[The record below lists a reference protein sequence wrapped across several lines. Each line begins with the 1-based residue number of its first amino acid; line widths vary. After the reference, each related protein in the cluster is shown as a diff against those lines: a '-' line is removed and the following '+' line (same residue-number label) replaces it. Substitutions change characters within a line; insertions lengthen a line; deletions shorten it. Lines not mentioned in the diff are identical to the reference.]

1 MEDALYA
8 ATPCSSI
15 RDASTMAA
23 SVRQSRRGVALK
35 RVVDY
40 LLEHGLGNAS
50 LRTLATAVGTSDRML
65 LYYFSDKEELM
76 LEAFACI
83 VQRQSELL
91 ATILPVGRQPFEV
104 LLAQMWQILKA
115 PEYEPYMRIWYD
127 ALGRASQGE
136 ETYRTMAS
144 RVIDVWFKWFEPRS
158 SAPPARRKDE
168 IAAVV
173 AAACGLVMLR
183 YVGRAKEAEGAATAL
198 SRSTETS
205 PHRLAVATKS
215 SNRTRPVTAGSRRQ

>member
-1 MEDALYA
+1 M
-8 ATPCSSI
+8 T
-15 RDASTMAA
+15 A
-23 SVRQSRRGVALK
+23 SVRQTRRDVALA

-65 LYYFSDKEELM
+65 LYYFTDKEEMM

-83 VQRQSELL
+83 VQRQSALL
-91 ATILPVGRQPFEV
+91 AAILPEGRQSFEV
-104 LLAQMWQILKA
+104 LLAQMWRILEA

-136 ETYRTMAS
+136 EAYRAMAS
-144 RVIDVWFKWFEPRS
+144 RVIDVWFEWFEPRS
-158 SAPPARRKDE
+158 SASPDRRKDE

-183 YVGRAKEAEGAATAL
+183 FLGRAKEAEGAAMAL
-198 SRSTETS
+198 S
-205 PHRLAVATKS
+205 KS
-215 SNRTRPVTAGSRRQ
+215 IEKSRRQPSMVTKPRRLRATTTNPRR